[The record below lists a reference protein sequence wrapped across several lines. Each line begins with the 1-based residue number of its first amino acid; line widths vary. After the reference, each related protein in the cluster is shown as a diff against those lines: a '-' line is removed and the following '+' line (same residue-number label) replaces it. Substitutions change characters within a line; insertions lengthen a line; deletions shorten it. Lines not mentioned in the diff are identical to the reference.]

1 MEDTYLG
8 SHKKITRY
16 GFNMI
21 PVQDSTQTDRNRKS
35 LGIPSMKHS
44 SKIRKDYF
52 KKRSRMILIIS
63 NNGDSTTTK
72 VIKYLSAMGKKFIR
86 VHEDEFLKLKPI
98 RKEFT

>member
-52 KKRSRMILIIS
+52 KRE
-63 NNGDSTTTK
+63 
-72 VIKYLSAMGKKFIR
+72 A
-86 VHEDEFLKLKPI
+86 E
-98 RKEFT
+98 